1 MGSLIRAT
9 NLLGFA
15 ELVRELGGDPEALLT
30 RHRIPPGV
38 ASVEDAFIPYASL
51 AYLLDETA
59 RELGCPDFG
68 LRLSGWQG
76 IDILGPVAVMARHA
90 STVADGFAQIARYLH
105 IHSPALHLSVARPG
119 EVGYRDGAVTFL
131 FDIQERGLP
140 YLAQPYELSLA
151 NGERIARL
159 LGGADLVFEAVA
171 FRHAAQSDPATY
183 EEFFGAPVLFGQEWC
198 GIRISLAAA
207 QRPIDTADPA
217 TLRLVSRYLDAS
229 YTPGQD
235 LVPRVAE
242 LVRRLLPTGTCTTTT
257 VARHLGLHPRTLQRQ
272 LAAEGTT
279 FATILDEERKEQA
292 ARLLATPGLQLRQLA
307 GMLGYV
313 EQSTFNRSFRRWYG
327 TTPTRYLAGR

>member
-15 ELVRELGGDPEALLT
+15 ELVRELGGDPQSLLR
-30 RHRIPPGV
+30 RHRIADSV
-38 ASVEDAFIPYASL
+38 ASVEDAFVPYASL
-51 AYLLDETA
+51 AHLLDEAA

-68 LRLSGWQG
+68 LRLAAWQG
-76 IDILGPVAVMARHA
+76 LDILGPVAIMARHA
-90 STVADGFAQIARYLH
+90 STVAEGFAQIARYLH

-119 EVGYRDGAVTFL
+119 DAGYREGTVTFL
-131 FDIQERGLP
+131 FVIEERGLP
-140 YLAQPYELSLA
+140 YIAQSYELSLA

-159 LGGADLVFEAVA
+159 LGGADMAFAAVA
-171 FRHAAQSDPATY
+171 FRHVAQGEPAAY
-183 EEFFGAPVLFGQEWC
+183 EQFFQAPVLFAQDWC
-198 GIRISLAAA
+198 GIRVSRAAA

-229 YTPGQD
+229 YAPGEE

-279 FATILDEERKEQA
+279 VATILDDERKEQA
-292 ARLLATPGLQLRQLA
+292 ARLLATSGLQLRQLA

-327 TTPTRYLAGR
+327 TTPSKYRAGR